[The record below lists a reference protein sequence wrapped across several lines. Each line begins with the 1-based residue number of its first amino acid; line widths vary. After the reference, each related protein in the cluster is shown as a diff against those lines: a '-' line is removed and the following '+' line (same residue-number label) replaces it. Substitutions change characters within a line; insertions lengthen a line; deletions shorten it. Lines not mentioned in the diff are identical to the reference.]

1 MLISP
6 PTAQLVP
13 RVQPVDVVPFSPV
26 VHPHLMRTR
35 GAISFQ
41 EPKLY
46 GAPALSPIPKLVR
59 AALTDPYWRVA
70 MEKEYAA
77 LMSNDTWDLVPHPR
91 SANIV
96 TIKWI
101 FKHKFMA
108 YRTLERYNARCVLC
122 WFTQSSDIN
131 YDVTFNPIV
140 KPTTVH
146 TILSLALY

>member
-1 MLISP
+1 
-6 PTAQLVP
+6 
-13 RVQPVDVVPFSPV
+13 
-26 VHPHLMRTR
+26 
-35 GAISFQ
+35 
-41 EPKLY
+41 
-46 GAPALSPIPKLVR
+46 
-59 AALTDPYWRVA
+59 

-91 SANIV
+91 SANVV

-122 WFTQSSDIN
+122 WFTQSSDID

-140 KPTTVH
+140 KPTTVR